1 MPLCRLGLIALLVL
15 PPVLAA
21 QETPTQR
28 TAAADVV
35 RRLGELRT
43 TIDATGLA
51 RRLTTARSATRDAVV
66 ERTRQLWETE
76 LQAMS
81 DDLTRHPEIGF
92 QERRSVQVLVDWLR
106 AHDFDVTVGV
116 ADLATA
122 FKATYRKG
130 TPGPN
135 LGVIVEYDALRG
147 TVRD

>member
-66 ERTRQLWETE
+66 DRTRQLCF
-76 LQAMS
+76 S
-81 DDLTRHPEIGF
+81 DVLGF
-92 QERRSVQVLVDWLR
+92 W
-106 AHDFDVTVGV
+106 
-116 ADLATA
+116 
-122 FKATYRKG
+122 
-130 TPGPN
+130 
-135 LGVIVEYDALRG
+135 
-147 TVRD
+147 